1 MYGRPLQVVLEL
13 QSDSPAQDDPAK
25 VVEAET
31 TLFIL
36 SVDRLKLDMVSRPY
50 DSDMQV
56 RERRQ

>member
-1 MYGRPLQVVLEL
+1 MVLEL